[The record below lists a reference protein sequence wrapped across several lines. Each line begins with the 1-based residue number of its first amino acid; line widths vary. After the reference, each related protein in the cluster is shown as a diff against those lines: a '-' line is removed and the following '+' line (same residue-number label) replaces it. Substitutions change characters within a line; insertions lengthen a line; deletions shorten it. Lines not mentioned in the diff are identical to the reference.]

1 MWTDIGI
8 EDAASANTDGLCIID
23 CVKVGEIV
31 LKVFHT
37 KHPPLNANIHSSI
50 NELS

>member
-31 LKVFHT
+31 LKVEEIT
-37 KHPPLNANIHSSI
+37 PPRSEPLLGQAS
-50 NELS
+50 